1 MNKLLKFTKHQY
13 LFQRFYKFKILQVI
27 HHQREIRRRFDWRG
41 MTSWHVVFY
50 NFKTES
56 GQFDSSSAELVNCIC
71 FTSRGPLLTPVWSS
85 SLLVLSL
92 PALCLWYWRQGLR
105 SNLNSGDVQIICNN
119 LICKI
124 ALFHQLIHL
133 HVIRA
138 EQKIA
143 RNKLNGKVH
152 LLLLLLYLCLYL
164 TARVCELRSDILLI
178 WQVTS
183 FSLDVDWE
191 FKPGYLIQNN
201 NVSALVFFTFI
212 MLL

>member
-1 MNKLLKFTKHQY
+1 M
-13 LFQRFYKFKILQVI
+13 
-27 HHQREIRRRFDWRG
+27 
-41 MTSWHVVFY
+41 
-50 NFKTES
+50 
-56 GQFDSSSAELVNCIC
+56 
-71 FTSRGPLLTPVWSS
+71 WSS
-85 SLLVLSL
+85 PLLVLSL

-143 RNKLNGKVH
+143 RNKLNGNVY

-201 NVSALVFFTFI
+201 ICCCDVVFNDWWKIFQLFWYLTFCLWRQHCNFDKKVLKMFSI
-212 MLL
+212 LGNENILSPA